1 MLDSVIRPAWRRKFA
16 TDGTPASTAWWN
28 GLWQYGVPAP
38 SGVWTARYGKRSQ
51 AEGERRAAEAAAA
64 AEDGAAAR
72 PA

>member
-1 MLDSVIRPAWRRKFA
+1 MAVRRA
-16 TDGTPASTAWWN
+16 GP
-28 GLWQYGVPAP
+28 L
-38 SGVWTARYGKRSQ
+38 GVWTARSGKRSQ